1 MDYVKGNTVI
11 ERQKNF
17 AGTRQIMAYARR
29 LGARP
34 KVKESVANKK
44 KEGKANDGI

>member
-17 AGTRQIMAYARR
+17 AGARHFVAYARR
-29 LGARP
+29 SGARP
-34 KVKESVANKK
+34 KVKESAANRK
-44 KEGKANDGI
+44 KEGKANDGV

>member
-17 AGTRQIMAYARR
+17 AGARQIMAYARR
-29 LGARP
+29 SGARP
-34 KVKESVANKK
+34 KVKVSAANRK
-44 KEGKANDGI
+44 KEGKANDGV